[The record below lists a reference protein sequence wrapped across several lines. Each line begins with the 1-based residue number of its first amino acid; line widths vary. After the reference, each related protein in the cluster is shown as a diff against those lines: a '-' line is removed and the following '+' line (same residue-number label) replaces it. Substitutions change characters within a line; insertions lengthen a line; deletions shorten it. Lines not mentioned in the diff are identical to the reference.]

1 MNTKKLVL
9 AGLMSALV
17 ALMALDGAVAH
28 AQTGPACA
36 AAKKKLAGKK
46 DQKLLTCDA
55 VGVSKG
61 TTPNSDCLQK
71 TRDGF
76 STGWDK
82 AESRGGCFTSNDK
95 STIEGKV
102 DAHVSD
108 LESTLHLTGT
118 TPSKCSSK
126 KFKDSGKKGA
136 CLLGCHGKAQKK
148 GLPLN
153 DPSIVACMQ
162 KCRDKF
168 SAAFTKDE
176 VAGDCRTTN
185 DTTNVEAKI
194 DAFATSVASMLPTGV
209 VTTTTVTTTTTATL
223 PGTRCCQATGA
234 CFDAATSDA
243 IVKCLLLHGTLA
255 PSSQKCNGQTG
266 QCGAQKVVGNN
277 CCQCPASSPPFP
289 HAQYCFDTNITS
301 CGSVC
306 TKTVGVACGPNTETC
321 GGQ

>member
-1 MNTKKLVL
+1 SPNRANGRQPETRARERTVNTKKLVL

-55 VGVSKG
+55 VAVSKG

-95 STIEGKV
+95 STIEAKV
-102 DAHVSD
+102 DAH
-108 LESTLHLTGT
+108 
-118 TPSKCSSK
+118 
-126 KFKDSGKKGA
+126 
-136 CLLGCHGKAQKK
+136 
-148 GLPLN
+148 
-153 DPSIVACMQ
+153 
-162 KCRDKF
+162 
-168 SAAFTKDE
+168 
-176 VAGDCRTTN
+176 
-185 DTTNVEAKI
+185 
-194 DAFATSVASMLPTGV
+194 ATSVASMLPTGV

-234 CFDAATSDA
+234 CFDASTSDA
-243 IVKCLLLHGTLA
+243 MVKCPLLHGTLA

-266 QCGAQKVVGNN
+266 QCG
-277 CCQCPASSPPFP
+277 
-289 HAQYCFDTNITS
+289 
-301 CGSVC
+301 
-306 TKTVGVACGPNTETC
+306 
-321 GGQ
+321 